1 MVQTDISQLSAET
14 SEWRQILRNYREEFS
29 ECKKLL
35 LDSCKQDLSK
45 DHLQQVEHFHNQFH
59 IQLINIHDLKQGIK
73 NHERKFQ
80 LKAHGSENSNET
92 YTEHER
98 LLDDFVNLE
107 ATLQDLRDEFK
118 NFISTINC

>member
-14 SEWRQILRNYREEFS
+14 SEWRQILRNYRDEFT

-59 IQLINIHDLKQGIK
+59 IQLINIHDLKQSIK
-73 NHERKFQ
+73 NHERKIQ
-80 LKAHGSENSNET
+80 LKSHASEHSNET
-92 YTEHER
+92 FSEHEG

-107 ATLQDLRDEFK
+107 ATLQELRDEFK

>member
-29 ECKKLL
+29 ECKKTL
-35 LDSCKQDLSK
+35 LDTCKQNLSK

-59 IQLINIHDLKQGIK
+59 IQLINIHDLKQSIK
-73 NHERKFQ
+73 NHERKIQ
-80 LKAHGSENSNET
+80 LQSSGIGHSNET
-92 YTEHER
+92 FAEHES

-107 ATLQDLRDEFK
+107 TTLQELRDNFR
-118 NFISTINC
+118 NFISTTNC